1 MTKHARVVLQDCRHA
16 IAKHTDDLQAED
28 FRISWISIVTLL
40 RAVGHVLKNVDGQQS
55 PAMKR
60 AIDKKWS
67 ELEQSKP
74 EPYIFWEFI
83 LKGRNQFLKMYEHG
97 IVREITIPIESD
109 LYVSIDLANGSGK
122 LSSPNAEIKSY
133 ILRGQFEGFS
143 EQEVARMAYDWWKK
157 YLDDVDLLAQQYQED
172 KQ

>member
-40 RAVGHVLKNVDGQQS
+40 RAVGHVLKNIDAKQS
-55 PAMKR
+55 PAMRK

-97 IVREITIPIESD
+97 IVRKITIPIEPD
-109 LYVSIDLANGSGK
+109 LHVSIDLANGSGK
-122 LSSPNAEIKSY
+122 VSSPNAEMKSF
-133 ILRGQFEGFS
+133 ILRGQFEGVS
-143 EQEVARMAYDWWKK
+143 EREVAWMAHEWWTK
-157 YLDDVDLLAQQYQED
+157 YLDEVDLIAQRYEED
-172 KQ
+172 KR